1 MRRLCVFL
9 LLVFAFV
16 RLQAQPEDSLR
27 VSVLTC
33 TPGDQVYSLY
43 GHTALRVENFT
54 RDFDLVF
61 NYGVFDFTKPHFT
74 WHFVLGECDYMV
86 MPLPWDIFVK
96 DYVRRGSGIYAQI
109 LDLTPAE
116 ANRLQAFLI
125 VNCQPENREYRYNF
139 LYNNCTTK
147 VRDVIEQVVNGEID
161 YPALAHGETY
171 RQLLHQLTKN
181 YPWSQEGNDF
191 LLGADVDKPL
201 SDRESMFLPLHLMS
215 YLDGATLRDE
225 NGVRSLVGKKEIL
238 LQEVAVARRPSRWHS
253 PKGLAWAFFLVNLLI
268 LLVERS
274 LRRKWWIYDVVLL
287 TLQGL
292 AGCLLAFM
300 FFFSE
305 HPAVGSNWL
314 VWVFNPLP
322 LFGAFCVARAALK
335 GGISRWHAF
344 NFAVLTFFI
353 LISPLLSQKFGQI
366 VVPLT
371 LVLWLRPLSYL
382 LSGKRRKISPLRSK
396 V

>member
-1 MRRLCVFL
+1 MKRLCVL
-9 LLVFAFV
+9 LLALVA
-16 RLQAQPEDSLR
+16 LQLRAQPQDSLR

-33 TPGDQVYSLY
+33 TPGDKVYSLY

-86 MPLPWDIFVK
+86 MPLPWDVFVK
-96 DYVRRGSGIYAQI
+96 DYERRGSGIYAQI
-109 LDLTPAE
+109 LNLSAEE

-125 VNCQPENREYRYNF
+125 VNSQPENREYRYNY

-147 VRDVIEQVVNGEID
+147 VRDVIEQTVNGEII
-161 YPALAHGETY
+161 YPALAAGETY
-171 RQLLHQLTKN
+171 RQLLHHLTEN
-181 YPWSQEGNDF
+181 YPWSQEGSDF
-191 LLGADVDKPL
+191 LIGTDVDKPL

-215 YLDGATLRDE
+215 YLDGATLRGED
-225 NGVRSLVGKKEIL
+225 GTRPLVEKEEIL
-238 LQEVAVARRPSRWHS
+238 LQEVAVVPAPPRWLS
-253 PKGLAWAFFLVNLLI
+253 PKVLAWSFLLLNVLI
-268 LLVERS
+268 LAAEWRIG
-274 LRRKWWIYDVVLL
+274 RKWWIYDVVLL

-292 AGCLLAFM
+292 AGCLVAFM
-300 FFFSE
+300 FCFSE

-322 LFGAFCVARAALK
+322 LFGAFCVARAAFK
-335 GGISRWHAF
+335 GGNTCWHAL
-344 NFAVLTFFI
+344 NFAILTLFI
-353 LISPLLSQKFGQI
+353 LISPFLSQKFGQI

-382 LSGKRRKISPLRSK
+382 LGGYGRRCRIKEKR
-396 V
+396 